1 MDVLTWNRIA
11 DGLEAIRQELQ
22 ALREERLRPA
32 TIMPPED
39 PAVRR
44 FLEWFQ
50 GAYQARRMSPYLVK
64 WAKHSKLTKG
74 MLAAT
79 TEERLQMLA
88 KIMLSSQCEDAFIVE
103 SDRGIEVL
111 SAKFNW
117 LSERLVA
124 WEAKQKK

>member
-1 MDVLTWNRIA
+1 MSWQSIA
-11 DGLEAIRQELQ
+11 NALESIRAELQ
-22 ALREERLRPA
+22 ALREERRRPIRPIA
-32 TIMPPED
+32 PED

-64 WAKHSKLTKG
+64 WAKHSKLTKA

-79 TEERLQMLA
+79 TEDRLQKLA
-88 KIMLSSQCEDAFIVE
+88 QIMLSEKCDDSFIVE

-117 LSERLVA
+117 LSERLAA
-124 WEAKQKK
+124 WEARRKS

>member
-1 MDVLTWNRIA
+1 MTWERIA
-11 DGLEAIRQELQ
+11 EGLEAIRLELQ

-32 TIMPPED
+32 KVKPPEN

-64 WAKHSKLTKG
+64 WGKHSKLTKA

-79 TEERLQMLA
+79 TEDRLQMLA
-88 KIMLSSQCEDAFIVE
+88 KIMLSDRCEDTFIVE

>member
-1 MDVLTWNRIA
+1 MTWERIA
-11 DGLEAIRQELQ
+11 DGLEAIRAELQ

-32 TIMPPED
+32 KVRPPED

-64 WAKHSKLTKG
+64 WGRHSKLVKA
-74 MLAAT
+74 MLAT
-79 TEERLQMLA
+79 TSEERLQVLA
-88 KIMLSSQCEDAFIVE
+88 KIMLSDKCDDTFIVE

-111 SAKFNW
+111 SATFNW
-117 LSERLVA
+117 LSDRLVA

>member
-1 MDVLTWNRIA
+1 MTWERIA
-11 DGLEAIRQELQ
+11 QGLEAIRLELQ

-32 TIMPPED
+32 KIRPPEN

-64 WAKHSKLTKG
+64 WGKHSKLTKA

-79 TEERLQMLA
+79 TEDRLQMLA
-88 KIMLSSQCEDAFIVE
+88 KIMLSDRCDDPFIVE

-117 LSERLVA
+117 LSDRLVA